1 LVVELTPE
9 QLELVE
15 LATRVSA
22 ADIPVANRVLQALID
37 NPLPA
42 DDAELR
48 PEVIESIV
56 EARASIARGEFASHE
71 EIMREFGLK
80 SD

>member
-1 LVVELTPE
+1 MVVELTPE
-9 QLELVE
+9 RLELMQ
-15 LATRVSA
+15 LATRVPL
-22 ADIPVANRVLQALID
+22 DEIPVAKRVLNALIETAAAND
-37 NPLPA
+37 E
-42 DDAELR
+42 ELR
-48 PEVIESIV
+48 PEVVASIV